1 MLRKQPFDMEVKY
14 KPGVENA
21 ADYISRHLSQHATE
35 RTCSKLAD
43 KSTAHINFTMQQS
56 LPRAITESELVQETE
71 ADQELQAV
79 ANAIQRNSWKKVPE
93 TTRNAYMRFQNELTV
108 TPTGQLLRG
117 NQMCIRSS
125 LAEPLVVIAHEGHL
139 GIVKTKQLLR
149 QKVWFPGINKLVE
162 TNSTTAC
169 CVKYPLRPTTASR
182 YRCLRYLQI
191 RGSS

>member
-1 MLRKQPFDMEVKY
+1 
-14 KPGVENA
+14 
-21 ADYISRHLSQHATE
+21 
-35 RTCSKLAD
+35 
-43 KSTAHINFTMQQS
+43 
-56 LPRAITESELVQETE
+56 
-71 ADQELQAV
+71 
-79 ANAIQRNSWKKVPE
+79 
-93 TTRNAYMRFQNELTV
+93 MRFQNELTV